1 MAFAV
6 EDFHDLLRLLE
17 QHPDW
22 RADLRR
28 HVLTEGLLELPAILR
43 ELAEQMRESAA
54 ARARASAALEALTG
68 LAAKRE
74 GDMLELRYE
83 RRAPAYFSRLAR
95 KLRVFGR
102 SALAEMLDDAV
113 DAARLTEAERQ
124 AVLHADLVLSG
135 QRREDGADAYFVVE
149 VSVGVGVGDVT
160 RAAERAGSLTKLGRP
175 AVPVVAGE
183 WINPEAIAA
192 AQAYGVWQVLDGR
205 ATPPRGG

>member
-1 MAFAV
+1 M
-6 EDFHDLLRLLE
+6 
-17 QHPDW
+17 
-22 RADLRR
+22 
-28 HVLTEGLLELPAILR
+28 
-43 ELAEQMRESAA
+43 
-54 ARARASAALEALTG
+54 
-68 LAAKRE
+68 
-74 GDMLELRYE
+74 
-83 RRAPAYFSRLAR
+83 
-95 KLRVFGR
+95 
-102 SALAEMLDDAV
+102 
-113 DAARLTEAERQ
+113 TEAERQ